1 MLHLPHA
8 SELSLL
14 WLVNMKHCN
23 AVSSPLHSIEDSCV
37 SNRIMNSGAEVCW
50 TCQCRCVCVLE
61 SASYFAVWVIRY
73 IVRLGEETAPAL
85 RPIRVQDEPKQG
97 LGFLHSYVSLSMC
110 VCVWQIHCPLITH
123 LTSCHTVRICQ
134 PVAQGLESVC
144 PVCQC
149 WHATS
154 WFDTDKARNLQK

>member
-14 WLVNMKHCN
+14 WPVNMKHCD
-23 AVSSPLHSIEDSCV
+23 AVSSRLHSIEDSCV

-110 VCVWQIHCPLITH
+110 VCVTDPLPADHTSHILPHGEDLPASRPRTGICLPSMPVLTRH
-123 LTSCHTVRICQ
+123 LMIWY
-134 PVAQGLESVC
+134 G
-144 PVCQC
+144 
-149 WHATS
+149 
-154 WFDTDKARNLQK
+154 